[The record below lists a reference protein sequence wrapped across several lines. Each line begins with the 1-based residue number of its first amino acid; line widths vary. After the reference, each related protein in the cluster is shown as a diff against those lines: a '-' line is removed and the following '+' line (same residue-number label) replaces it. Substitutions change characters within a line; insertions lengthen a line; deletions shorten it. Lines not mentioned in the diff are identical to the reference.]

1 MLHATLSISEVL
13 DRFSCTSL
21 SRKSLPTRLVCYA
34 QLYVFSYVARYG
46 ERSRV
51 ILLTKMP
58 RLTTYI
64 CITHPGIGPRET
76 AYLKHHQS
84 CVFPI

>member
-1 MLHATLSISEVL
+1 MYFTVTEITPNALGMLCLSQM
-13 DRFSCTSL
+13 SL
-21 SRKSLPTRLVCYA
+21 TTRLVCYV
-34 QLYVFSYVARYG
+34 QLCVSSDVARYG

-64 CITHPGIGPRET
+64 CITHPGISPRGT
-76 AYLKHHQS
+76 AYLIHHQS